1 MRKKQPLKTE
11 TFAVNQLVTT
21 FVITLVITLDIT
33 KCGTRHFGQ
42 KNKKRAFDFQLVMK
56 FVITLVITKIK
67 AAFYLK
73 TAHF

>member
-1 MRKKQPLKTE
+1 MR
-11 TFAVNQLVTT
+11 N
-21 FVITLVITLDIT
+21 TLFEA
-33 KCGTRHFGQ
+33 KM
-42 KNKKRAFDFQLVMK
+42 KKRTTDFQLVMK

>member
-1 MRKKQPLKTE
+1 MRNTP
-11 TFAVNQLVTT
+11 FRA
-21 FVITLVITLDIT
+21 
-33 KCGTRHFGQ
+33 